1 MHRLKTYPF
10 IFLSLILGIISCND
24 DEADY
29 SGAVKTIQSQ
39 IDEGDLLK
47 EYILDED
54 NYILT
59 FETKTVNIPASVV
72 EKIVTDEDKWESIL
86 TFTNGNT
93 YYIPTLGSSVESLI
107 TNLEVNPSGYNP
119 LAAQAVMNLPVLGH
133 IKLIVHSKEGA
144 KTPDVE
150 HLFSSI
156 EKGQTIPIL
165 GLYANYTNQV
175 TLIYTDKEGHERAS
189 STIEVKT
196 GSIKDIFLPQNLR
209 VVTVDVSRMEPG
221 MTLVN
226 SPGQSD
232 EDTSVPYMFDA
243 DGEIRWVLDWRN
255 HPELKHIG
263 FHCGLKRMQNGN
275 YLAGDVN
282 NGQIVEVDLLGNLVN
297 RWETNDWGFAFHH
310 EVSEASDGSI
320 LIAATKNDAKLADN
334 SNVRILDHIAELNP
348 HTGMITQLWDLTE
361 VLDSAR
367 ITFSVVPD
375 GYESNTMAQSKS
387 NWCHNN
393 GVTGTA
399 DGSVLCSCRWQGL
412 VKFSRSGKLKW
423 VIAPHNVWGKAYEKY
438 LLTPLDKNGEPITD
452 PEVLNGTKVHP
463 DFDWG
468 WGVHC
473 PVELPNGHV
482 MCFDNGFSRFY
493 NLESSAERY
502 SRAVEYEVDEQRMTV
517 RQVWEYGKER
527 GSSCFSTQV
536 SGVQY
541 LEQTNNR
548 LFCPGINNP
557 LSNGYGGRVI
567 EINAQTGEVV
577 FEVEVQ
583 TSGSP
588 AFHRANRI
596 SLYPENE

>member
-10 IFLSLILGIISCND
+10 ILLSLILGITSCND

-54 NYILT
+54 NYVLT
-59 FETKTVNIPASVV
+59 FETKTVNIPSSVV

-86 TFTNGNT
+86 TFSNGNT

-165 GLYANYTNQV
+165 GLYANYENQV

-297 RWETNDWGFAFHH
+297 AEAALGKETYTLDDLFSALNKSAW
-310 EVSEASDGSI
+310 SELSSGKS
-320 LIAATKNDAKLADN
+320 
-334 SNVRILDHIAELNP
+334 
-348 HTGMITQLWDLTE
+348 
-361 VLDSAR
+361 
-367 ITFSVVPD
+367 PD
-375 GYESNTMAQSKS
+375 VYRRSLQNLYVERLLSLLPS
-387 NWCHNN
+387 
-393 GVTGTA
+393 GTA
-399 DGSVLCSCRWQGL
+399 SAGSGM
-412 VKFSRSGKLKW
+412 
-423 VIAPHNVWGKAYEKY
+423 E
-438 LLTPLDKNGEPITD
+438 
-452 PEVLNGTKVHP
+452 
-463 DFDWG
+463 
-468 WGVHC
+468 
-473 PVELPNGHV
+473 
-482 MCFDNGFSRFY
+482 
-493 NLESSAERY
+493 
-502 SRAVEYEVDEQRMTV
+502 AVAR
-517 RQVWEYGKER
+517 
-527 GSSCFSTQV
+527 
-536 SGVQY
+536 VQY
-541 LEQTNNR
+541 ELRTLQGRLER
-548 LFCPGINNP
+548 A
-557 LSNGYGGRVI
+557 SAA
-567 EINAQTGEVV
+567 E
-577 FEVEVQ
+577 
-583 TSGSP
+583 P
-588 AFHRANRI
+588 AVKAHYQYLAKRI
-596 SLYPENE
+596 KEKLDPK

>member
-1 MHRLKTYPF
+1 MRKLRIYPL
-10 IFLSLILGIISCND
+10 ILLSLWMGIVSCSD
-24 DEADY
+24 DEVDY
-29 SGAVKTIQSQ
+29 SRIIETIQSQ
-39 IDEGDLLK
+39 MDEGDLLK
-47 EYILDED
+47 EYTLENDHYVLE
-54 NYILT
+54 
-59 FETKTVNIPASVV
+59 FETKTVNIPANSV
-72 EKIVTDEDKWESIL
+72 EQIITDKNDWESIL
-86 TFTNGNT
+86 TFTNGTT
-93 YYIPTLGSSVESLI
+93 YYIPTLGTSVESLI

-119 LAAQAVMNLPVLGH
+119 LAANAIMNLPALGH
-133 IKLIVHSKEGA
+133 IKLVVHSKDGA
-144 KTPDVE
+144 KAPDVE
-150 HLFSSI
+150 HFFSSI

-165 GLYANYTNQV
+165 GLYPNYNNQV
-175 TLIYTDKEGHERAS
+175 TLIYTDKEGNERAS

-196 GSIKDIFLPQNLR
+196 GSLKDIFLPQNLR
-209 VVTVDVSRMEPG
+209 VVTADVSRMEPG

-243 DGEIRWVLDWRN
+243 DGEIRWVLDWQN

-282 NGQIVEVDLLGNLVN
+282 NGQIVEVDLLGNLVS
-297 RWETNDWGFAFHH
+297 RWKTSDGGFAFHH
-310 EVSEASDGSI
+310 EVSETSNGSI

-399 DGSVLCSCRWQGL
+399 DGSILCSCRWQGL
-412 VKFSRSGKLKW
+412 VKFSRLGELKW
-423 VIAPHNVWGKAYEKY
+423 VIAPHNAWNDAYKKY
-438 LLTPLDKNGEPITD
+438 LLTPLDKDGEPITD
-452 PEVLNGTKVHP
+452 PEVLNGTKAHP

-473 PVELPNGHV
+473 PVELPNGHI

-493 NLESSAERY
+493 NVESSAERY
-502 SRAVEYEVDEQRMTV
+502 SRAVEYEVDEKNMTI
-517 RQVWEYGKER
+517 RQVWEYGRER

-548 LFCPGINNP
+548 LFCPGINNL

-567 EINAQTGEVV
+567 EINASTGEVV

-583 TSGSP
+583 SSGSP